1 MRNPY
6 VGKYNVGGDMGGS
19 KYSIGKTSRPHYVVG
34 AGADGDYNIS
44 GTILKTGQG
53 KTMGLLIPVPP
64 NKDMQ
69 EFPPPNHYNP
79 IHPRTDR
86 NIINYRS
93 QRAEIKNQAVEKYPS
108 PDRYSP

>member
-1 MRNPY
+1 
-6 VGKYNVGGDMGGS
+6 MGGS

-64 NKDMQ
+64 NKDM
-69 EFPPPNHYNP
+69 
-79 IHPRTDR
+79 
-86 NIINYRS
+86 
-93 QRAEIKNQAVEKYPS
+93 
-108 PDRYSP
+108 